1 MKHLYDTEEW
11 VEILKEVER
20 QVEAEGGTTGSN
32 MAEQP
37 WCPTGPATIPD
48 GLPPEEVAARKQRL
62 ADLEKGLD
70 EYIAHVNAAKI

>member
-1 MKHLYDTEEW
+1 MNSDFEKQIDELRQKVIEETM
-11 VEILKEVER
+11 R
-20 QVEAEGGTTGSN
+20 NGGTTGSN

-37 WCPTGPATIPD
+37 WCPPGPATIPD